1 MRVLDLYSGLG
12 GFSQAFVNH
21 GWEVCRLENNPLLA
35 EVPNTHIIDI
45 FEFRDQLVD
54 AQRRGLPIKS
64 VDVILASPPCYEF
77 SMGYNAP
84 RAVASRE
91 NRLDNYQPD
100 MKYVDVAKEI
110 IQILQPK
117 YWIIENVQGACR
129 YLEPILGRH
138 RQRVGAF
145 FFWGN
150 FPLMHI
156 VGKVPTKAEKDQR
169 HSELRSNHR
178 AKVPIQISHALLV
191 AILSQT
197 SIFDYYERPE
207 LI

>member
-1 MRVLDLYSGLG
+1 MRVLDLFSGLG
-12 GFSQAFVNH
+12 GFSEAFVNH

-35 EVPNTHIIDI
+35 EVPYTHIMDVV
-45 FEFRDQLVD
+45 EFRDQLLD

-64 VDVILASPPCYEF
+64 VDVIVASPPCYEF
-77 SMGYNAP
+77 SMGFNAP
-84 RAVASRE
+84 RAIASRE
-91 NRLDNYQPD
+91 NRLDEYKPN
-100 MKYVDVAKEI
+100 MELLDVAREI
-110 IQILQPK
+110 IKILKPK

-129 YLEPILGRH
+129 YFEPVLGPH

-156 VGKVPTKAEKDQR
+156 MGKVPTKAEKDKR
-169 HSELRSNHR
+169 HEDLRSNYR
-178 AKVPIQISHALLV
+178 AKVPIQISQALLV

-197 SIFDYYERPE
+197 SIFDFCQRPE
-207 LI
+207 LD